1 MEDKTFKLPLQF
13 GEEIALPDGRFV
25 STAIIEKDNQDFWA
39 IYRVRKSELKKAGI
53 FIVKEDDQWVC
64 KRYRDNNE
72 KIQESM
78 AISSDVEIKAPEGLD
93 YYPYQKA
100 GIEFLS
106 KKQSALI
113 ADEMGLGKTIQA
125 IGLMNSIELPKVLI
139 VVPASVKINWGIE
152 CKTWLVQDRNIK
164 TIENGKDEFPVN
176 PDIVIINYD
185 LLTKF
190 KDKILTRTWS
200 YVIFDEC
207 HYLKNPKTARSKVAL
222 KIKADRKVALTGTP
236 IPNKPIELQPIAGY
250 LSPSV
255 FGNFF
260 SYAYKFCSAH
270 QINIGRKTVW
280 NFDGASNLKELQKR
294 LRSTIMLRRKK
305 KDVLTDLPD
314 KVRQVIVLGRDHYGQ
329 ELEKEYDTWSDVIA
343 ETSSNDIPFDKMSG
357 VRHQMALKKVDH
369 VIEHVSTIDHKV
381 VVFAHH
387 KDVIAGIKEGLEKY
401 DKKVV
406 ILTGDMSTKAR
417 QVSIDEFQKG
427 DADVFIGSIQAS
439 GVGITLTASSHVV
452 FAEMDWV
459 PANMNQAEDRCHRIG
474 QKDSV
479 LVQHIVVDGSIDAK
493 LAETLVSKQ
502 KVADKSLD
510 DPELVNVIVDEISYD
525 AGEVQKL
532 YKGKKVKALPTHV
545 VKAMQECVQ
554 LLARYCD
561 GANEIDGAGFNKF
574 DASFGHSVNRMDNW
588 SIPIQHAVKDMLK
601 KYKKQMIGVCEK
613 EYSIIYS

>member
-53 FIVKEDDQWVC
+53 FIVKEGDQWVC

-72 KIQESM
+72 KIEESM

-106 KKQSALI
+106 KKSSALI

-152 CKTWLVQDRNIK
+152 CKTWLVQDRDIK
-164 TIENGKDEFPVN
+164 TIENGKDAFPIN

-222 KIKADRKVALTGTP
+222 KIRADRKVALTGTP

-270 QINIGRKTVW
+270 QINIGRKKVW
-280 NFDGASNLKELQKR
+280 NFDGASNLEELQKR

-387 KDVIAGIKEGLEKY
+387 KDVIAGIKEGLEKH

-406 ILTGDMSTKAR
+406 ILTGDMSTKDR
-417 QVSIDEFQKG
+417 QVSIDEFQNG

-452 FAEMDWV
+452 FAELSWV
-459 PANMNQAEDRCHRIG
+459 PADMNQAEDRCHRIG

-510 DPELVNVIVDEISYD
+510 DPELVNVIVEEISYD

-545 VKAMQECVQ
+545 VKAMQECVK

-561 GANEIDGAGFNKF
+561 GANEEDGAGFNKF

-601 KYKKQMIGVCEK
+601 KYKKQMIGVCEH
-613 EYSIIYS
+613 EYMIIYS

>member
-39 IYRVRKSELKKAGI
+39 IYRARKTELKKAGI
-53 FIVKEDDQWVC
+53 FIFKENEQWVC
-64 KRYRDNNE
+64 KRYRNDNQ
-72 KIQESM
+72 KIEESM
-78 AISSDVEIKAPEGLD
+78 AISSEIKIKAPKGLD

-100 GIEFLS
+100 GIEYIS
-106 KKQSALI
+106 KKPSALI

-125 IGLMNSIELPKVLI
+125 IGLMNSVELPTVLI

-152 CKTWLVQDRNIK
+152 CKTWLVKNRDIK

-190 KDKILTRTWS
+190 KDEILTRTWS

-236 IPNKPIELQPIAGY
+236 IPNKPIELQPVAGY
-250 LSPSV
+250 LSPNV

-260 SYAYKFCSAH
+260 KYAYKFCGAH
-270 QINIGRKTVW
+270 KINIGRKTVW
-280 NFDGASNLKELQKR
+280 NFDGATNLDELQKR

-305 KDVLTDLPD
+305 KDVLTELPD
-314 KVRQVIVLGRDHYGQ
+314 KVRQVIVLGRDNYGQ

-343 ETSSNDIPFDKMSG
+343 DTSSNDIPFDKMSG

-387 KDVIAGIKEGLEKY
+387 KDVIAGIKEGLEKH

-406 ILTGDMSTKAR
+406 ILTGDMPTKAR

-493 LAETLVSKQ
+493 LAETLVKKQ

-510 DPELVNVIVDEISYD
+510 NPDLTNTIIEEISYNS
-525 AGEVQKL
+525 GEVEKL
-532 YKGKKVKALPTHV
+532 YKGKKVKALPDNV
-545 VKAMQECVQ
+545 VSAMQECVR
-554 LLARYCD
+554 LLANHCD
-561 GANEIDGAGFNKF
+561 GANDEDGVGFNKF
-574 DASFGHSVNRMDNW
+574 DAPFGHNVNHMDNW
-588 SIPIQHAVKDMLK
+588 TIPIQHAVKDMLK
-601 KYKKQMIGVCEK
+601 KYKRQMTGVCEH